1 MSENEKK
8 LKEEKLT
15 KLREKL
21 RDSIDKRVQGTPSDF
36 DAKQVTENLP
46 NTGSTPKRKPLPTT
60 VEQALADGWTMG
72 KAAGMSDPPVL
83 SFTKDGK
90 TISIRGEKSG
100 RKPGLFSPLKKQ
112 KGGAVRKGDSE
123 TVQMYKHGG
132 EVKSKKSKLAG
143 RLAQRGYGK
152 ARK

>member
-1 MSENEKK
+1 MSENAKKLAEEKK
-8 LKEEKLT
+8 LRN
-15 KLREKL
+15 LRERFKEV
-21 RDSIDKRVQGTPSDF
+21 KGQASDF

-90 TISIRGEKSG
+90 TISIRGKMSQALREHMKKV
-100 RKPGLFSPLKKQ
+100 KPLAKKT
-112 KGGAVRKGDSE
+112 GGVIKRR
-123 TVQMYKHGG
+123 GG
-132 EVKSKKSKLAG
+132 GIAKRGFGISK
-143 RLAQRGYGK
+143 
-152 ARK
+152 

>member
-21 RDSIDKRVQGTPSDF
+21 KDSIDKRVQGRPSDF

-90 TISIRGEKSG
+90 TKKFGTCR
-100 RKPGLFSPLKKQ
+100 RKVYERRRS
-112 KGGAVRKGDSE
+112 S
-123 TVQMYKHGG
+123 
-132 EVKSKKSKLAG
+132 
-143 RLAQRGYGK
+143 AQR
-152 ARK
+152 